1 MVLCFLALRLA
12 KKHGVKQVVGAHLD
26 YGNRPEVCIF
36 LFCRNNHS
44 IKRMYRVVPSPIMW
58 NDGVNTKGWY
68 FVYVI
73 SLKLVEQ
80 RKKWTILR
88 RKKTRFNVSIV
99 ELQEMIMKKN
109 LVKLDSIFI
118 NKYCFGFVV
127 CLVCSIMIHS
137 PAHFFTSRCWMN
149 SLRLVSFLDIM
160 LAMFVK
166 MSLLMQWKDMA
177 F

>member
-36 LFCRNNHS
+36 SFLSQHHS

-58 NDGVNTKGWY
+58 NDGVNMKGWY

-127 CLVCSIMIHS
+127 CLVYSIMIHFRPRPFS
-137 PAHFFTSRCWMN
+137 HQDVEWIPFAWCHFWTSCWRC
-149 SLRLVSFLDIM
+149 S
-160 LAMFVK
+160 
-166 MSLLMQWKDMA
+166 WKCHC
-177 F
+177 